1 MFDLDKWEEIWL
13 TMMQH
18 KLRTALT
25 SFGVFWGIFML
36 VILLGAGKGLQNGA
50 MRNFDIARNAVFVW
64 TRQTTVPFAGFEAG
78 REIQLANDDKT
89 ALSQLREVK
98 TIAPRLQ
105 VTSRFDERV
114 LTIVRGDESVAFSIM
129 GDAPEFLEIK
139 PYVIEEGRFINRLD
153 MDRKRKVAVIGKRV
167 RDELFESSEAQAVGE
182 YIRIGGVPFRVV
194 GVFNTRV
201 LGEQAISELQ
211 TVHIPLT
218 TAQQTFNMA
227 NRITWFGFVPADGTA
242 ALTTE
247 EAVKDVLR
255 TRHRISPDD
264 RQALASFNVEEE
276 FREMQGVFRGI
287 SGFSWFVA
295 IGTIIAGM
303 VGVANIMLII
313 VKERTKEIG
322 IRKSVGAKPRSII
335 GMIVLEASAITG
347 VAGYAGLMGG
357 VALIEGVAFAM
368 QQFDLQSE
376 FFANPEIDFQVAIS
390 AIGVLVLSGV
400 LAGLIPGIKAA
411 RVNPVLALRDE

>member
-36 VILLGAGKGLQNGA
+36 VLLLGAGNGLQNGA

-64 TRQTTVPFAGFEAG
+64 TNETSVPYAGFEAG
-78 REIQLANDDKT
+78 RHPQLTNGDRI
-89 ALSQLREVK
+89 ALAQLQQVQ

-105 VTSRFDERV
+105 VSTRFGDQV
-114 LTIVRGDESVAFSIM
+114 MTIVHGDNSVAFNIM
-129 GDAPEFLEIK
+129 ADYPEFLEIK
-139 PYVIEEGRFINRLD
+139 PYIMEAGRFLNQLD
-153 MDRKRKVAVIGKRV
+153 IDQSRKVAVIGTRV
-167 RDELFESSEAQAVGE
+167 RDELFEDGENVLGE
-182 YIRIGGVPFRVV
+182 YIRIGGVPFNVV

-201 LGEQAISELQ
+201 MGEQAIQELQ
-211 TVHIPLT
+211 TVHLPLT
-218 TAQQTFNMA
+218 TAQRTFNMA
-227 NRITWFGFVPADGTA
+227 NQVSWFGLVPADGFA
-242 ALTTE
+242 ALETE
-247 EAVKDVLR
+247 DAARAVLR
-255 TRHRISPDD
+255 SRHKISPDD

-276 FREMQGVFRGI
+276 FKEMQGVFSGI

-322 IRKSVGAKPRSII
+322 IRKSVGATPVSII
-335 GMIVLEASAITG
+335 TMIVLEARVPETSAQLP
-347 VAGYAGLMGG
+347 AA
-357 VALIEGVAFAM
+357 A
-368 QQFDLQSE
+368 QSSRSPRSCAQCRSRTADR
-376 FFANPEIDFQVAIS
+376 FR
-390 AIGVLVLSGV
+390 
-400 LAGLIPGIKAA
+400 K
-411 RVNPVLALRDE
+411 